1 MEILFVCAGN
11 ICRSFMAERIL
22 RKKLM
27 ENNCNY
33 IEISSAALY
42 NIEGVPGDP
51 KAVEMLIEKGFNGY
65 GHKSQL
71 LTDDMVAGV
80 DKIIVMESAQK
91 KMIID
96 KYPDAEGKIYLLKSF
111 SGDDH
116 ESHKDIKDP
125 YGLSDY
131 HYRLCFAEIYMAVEG
146 LVKKC
151 I

>member
-1 MEILFVCAGN
+1 
-11 ICRSFMAERIL
+11 MAERIL

-42 NIEGVPGDP
+42 NIKGVSGDP
-51 KAVEMLIEKGFNGY
+51 KAVEMLTEKGFNGY
-65 GHKSQL
+65 GHKSKL
-71 LTDDMVAGV
+71 LTDDMVAGA

-91 KMIID
+91 NMIID

-116 ESHKDIKDP
+116 ELYKDIKDP

-131 HYRLCFAEIYMAVEG
+131 HYRLCFAEIYMDVEG

-151 I
+151 T